1 MVKRGATGV
10 TIGKEVG
17 RGIFDGR
24 MGGEITE
31 FFFKTNET
39 TKIQFFKLIK

>member
-17 RGIFDGR
+17 RGSFDGR

-31 FFFKTNET
+31 FFFFKTN
-39 TKIQFFKLIK
+39 KQQKFNLSN